1 MLLAAAAAAQ
11 KKTEQSF
18 AVVWAEGGRQAA
30 LEQAAGVG
38 EFDYPALAVVG
49 AKKKVSGFGLALALP
64 WLWLGLALAL
74 TFGLARLGAPG
85 AGEDGRRLREALRRR
100 LPRAPRPRP
109 GVGSA
114 EYPIAAPAIVT
125 PGSESQC
132 C

>member
-1 MLLAAAAAAQ
+1 MLLYGTVVCGRAARLTENRGLRPGQKEARAAAQDMLLAAAAAAQ

-64 WLWLGLALAL
+64 WRWL
-74 TFGLARLGAPG
+74 
-85 AGEDGRRLREALRRR
+85 
-100 LPRAPRPRP
+100 
-109 GVGSA
+109 
-114 EYPIAAPAIVT
+114 
-125 PGSESQC
+125 
-132 C
+132 